1 MGCLFCNIVAGKTP
15 ARVLFD
21 EDDVLAFHD
30 IHPVASTHVLVIPKR
45 HIASLSEATDA
56 DAELLGKV
64 LVAARR
70 VAEMEGV
77 AAGGYRTVINNGPDA
92 NQTVHH
98 LHLHV
103 IGGRMMKWPP
113 G

>member
-1 MGCLFCNIVAGKTP
+1 MGCLFCNMVAGKTP
-15 ARVLFD
+15 ARIVLD

-45 HIASLSEATDA
+45 HIASLNEATDA
-56 DAELLGKV
+56 DAELLGRV

-70 VAEMEGV
+70 VAELEGV
-77 AAGGYRTVINNGPDA
+77 AESGYRTVFNNGRDA
-92 NQTVHH
+92 NQTVDH

>member
-1 MGCLFCNIVAGKTP
+1 MGCLFCNMVAGKTP
-15 ARVLFD
+15 ARIVLD

-30 IHPVASTHVLVIPKR
+30 IHPVSSTHVLVIPKR
-45 HIASLSEATDA
+45 HIASLNEATDA
-56 DAELLGKV
+56 DAELLGRV

-70 VAEMEGV
+70 VAELEGV
-77 AAGGYRTVINNGPDA
+77 AESGYRTVFNNGRDA
-92 NQTVHH
+92 NQTVDH